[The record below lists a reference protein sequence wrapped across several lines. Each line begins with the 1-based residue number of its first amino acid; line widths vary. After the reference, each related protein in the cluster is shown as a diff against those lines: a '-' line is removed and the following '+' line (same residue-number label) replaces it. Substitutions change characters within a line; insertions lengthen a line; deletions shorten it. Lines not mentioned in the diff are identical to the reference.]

1 MLRGRLLLMLLLI
14 WCLSCVVCVAA
25 GDEIEET
32 NLKVMSFNIRLGS
45 AQDGENAWPLRQR
58 LVIETIQAFG
68 PDFLGLQ
75 EAERMQLDKLVES
88 LPEYAAVGVGRAADG
103 GGEYSSILYR
113 RSRFDVSQ
121 AGTFWLSD
129 TPSEPG
135 SKGWGNGPPRI
146 CTWVHVFDRA
156 TNRRFYVFNTH
167 WDHRSQPSRE
177 RGAQL
182 MANRIATRDAQA
194 EPFVVMGD
202 FNAGEDNPARQALV
216 AAGLRDAY
224 RVLHPKATGDGT
236 FNDFQGRTDGLK
248 IDAVLISQHWIPLQ
262 ASIDRT
268 ERDGRFPSD
277 HFPVTA
283 TLNLKKGG

>member
-1 MLRGRLLLMLLLI
+1 MFLGRLWVLT
-14 WCLSCVVCVAA
+14 WCLFCAVSASS
-25 GDEIEET
+25 GDDIEET

-45 AQDGENAWPLRQR
+45 AKDGENAWPYRR
-58 LVIETIQAFG
+58 ELVVETIRAFG

-75 EAERMQLDKLVES
+75 EAERMQLDKLVEA
-88 LPEYAAVGVGRAADG
+88 LPEYVALGVGRAADG

-113 RSRFDVSQ
+113 WSRFDISHV
-121 AGTFWLSD
+121 GTFWLSD
-129 TPSEPG
+129 TPSVPG
-135 SKGWGNGPPRI
+135 SKSWGNGPPRI
-146 CTWVHVFDRA
+146 CTWIRVFDRA

-182 MANRIATRDAQA
+182 MVDRIAEREAPT
-194 EPFVVMGD
+194 EPFIVMGD
-202 FNAGEDNPARQALV
+202 FNAGEENSARLAL
-216 AAGLRDAY
+216 AEAGLRDAF
-224 RVLHPKATGDGT
+224 RVLHPRAPGNGT
-236 FNDFQGRTDGLK
+236 FNGFKGRTDGGK
-248 IDAVLISQHWIPLQ
+248 IDAVLISQHWIPLE

-283 TLNLKKGG
+283 ALSLKRVAE